1 MFDTKKTI
9 IDNIED
15 RNQDKLNVK
24 AFESL
29 GGEYIDYKTFF
40 EIKNLY
46 AKAFLEMG
54 VKEGDVVTICAAG
67 TLDTVLNFAGLN
79 EIGAIAQFVN
89 PNYFLANPKKYI
101 DETGSKLL
109 IILDRFYPQLKNSIA
124 QTNIKNIVC
133 SSISEY
139 SSTLYK
145 VLARRKEIKPSDKI
159 EGINYINLPD
169 FVKLGQNSQLKI
181 DKLPYVENRPSVITY
196 TSGTTGD
203 PKGVVHT
210 NDSINNMI
218 EIYELAH
225 GFGVEQED
233 RNLVLIPPLYM
244 TSFVHSIFAPM
255 TLGTTNILQPVYN
268 PEALGKDLKKYEPQ
282 TVIASKAHYINLE
295 NSNLKK
301 DSLSFVKFAY
311 CGGEAITKPT
321 AIRINDIL
329 NYYGIPPMVI
339 GYGQTEY
346 GTMTMFN
353 TDIPFRT
360 NESGI
365 LIPGIKAQVVDLKTG
380 LPAENGTYGELL
392 IQSPATMLGYYK
404 NQEATDKFFFTNDDG
419 EIWTRTGD
427 IAAVKYQYNGQDVY
441 DVVGRKKDS
450 FTNENGDVVF
460 LFNIE
465 NLAEEVDGIREAE
478 AIALTIDDV
487 KHPIVHVVLRN
498 NITKSKEEIIRD
510 LDSYIKSKVNNE
522 SEIPFAYK
530 IRDKFNT
537 SPISGKRDYESL
549 QFETD
554 NYIRVLEDGSLE
566 VIPIY
571 SEESKVTND
580 FLEARKVKF

>member
-109 IILDRFYPQLKNSIA
+109 IVLDRFYPQLKNSIA

-268 PEALGKDLKKYEPQ
+268 PETLGKDLKKYEPQ